1 MTKSP
6 YNGICCGEIPSTRK
20 VLSPT
25 PRGLVSLA
33 PNYPVALLTNHDSS
47 VPVGSSRKRVGFVRQ
62 TSRVCPEKESQM
74 WVGPLAPR
82 GFVCSVLFMPLRA
95 SSSPCVPTRIAQPVP
110 PPSPLPCD
118 FPGVELRGEA
128 DES

>member
-6 YNGICCGEIPSTRK
+6 YIGICCGEIPSTRK

-47 VPVGSSRKRVGFVRQ
+47 VPVGSSRKRVGFVPKRNHK
-62 TSRVCPEKESQM
+62 SPHNV
-74 WVGPLAPR
+74 V
-82 GFVCSVLFMPLRA
+82 
-95 SSSPCVPTRIAQPVP
+95 SSSFAGAKSAGMVHAGRPLVDYVATISSMRDPNGILVKKRCNC
-110 PPSPLPCD
+110 PST
-118 FPGVELRGEA
+118 
-128 DES
+128 